1 MYFKQ
6 TLRLIGYTLLMRI
19 LLVEDEVKLAH
30 AMKRALELQKYAVDI
45 INNGKDGLDFAIGED
60 FNLIILDVMLP
71 EIDGIEI
78 CKRIRAAGIHTPV
91 MMLTARGQISDK
103 VTGLDI
109 GADDYMVKP
118 FSFEELFARIRAL
131 VRRPVQT
138 NDPVLNVKDLTLD
151 PKTFSVK
158 RGANAIELSAKE
170 FSLLEYLL
178 RNKNAVMNKDQIIAH
193 VWNYDSDVL
202 PSTIEVHIKHLRDKI
217 DSDSKVSLIHTIR
230 GRGYTIRE

>member
-1 MYFKQ
+1 
-6 TLRLIGYTLLMRI
+6 MRI

-45 INNGKDGLDFAIGED
+45 ANNGKDGLDFAIGEE
-60 FNLIILDVMLP
+60 FSIIILDVMLP

-78 CKRIRAAGIHTPV
+78 CRRIRAANIHTPV

-103 VTGLDI
+103 VTGLDV

-131 VRRPVQT
+131 VRRPAQT
-138 NDPVLNVKDLTLD
+138 NDPVLHIKDLTLD
-151 PKTFSVK
+151 PKTFTVK
-158 RGANAIELSAKE
+158 RNNDLIELSSKE

-178 RNKNAVMNKDQIIAH
+178 RNKNTVLTKEQIIAH

-202 PSTIEVHIKHLRDKI
+202 PSTIEVHVKHLRDKI
-217 DSDSKVSLIHTIR
+217 DVKGQNSLVHTIR

>member
-1 MYFKQ
+1 
-6 TLRLIGYTLLMRI
+6 MRI
-19 LLVEDEVKLAH
+19 LIVEDEVKLAH
-30 AMKRALELQKYAVDI
+30 AMKRALELQKFAVDVV
-45 INNGKDGLDFAIGED
+45 NSGKEGLDFAVGEE

-91 MMLTARGQISDK
+91 MMLTAKGQITDK
-103 VTGLDI
+103 VTGLDV

-131 VRRPVQT
+131 VRRPTQS
-138 NDPVLNVKDLTLD
+138 NDPVLSVKDLTLD

-158 RGANAIELSAKE
+158 RGDKMIELSAKE

-178 RNKNAVMNKDQIIAH
+178 RNKNAVLNKDQIISH
-193 VWNYDSDVL
+193 VWDYNSDIL
-202 PSTIEVHIKHLRDKI
+202 PSTIEVHVKHLRDKI
-217 DSDSKVSLIHTIR
+217 DIQGQNSLIHTIR

>member
-1 MYFKQ
+1 
-6 TLRLIGYTLLMRI
+6 MRI

-30 AMKRALELQKYAVDI
+30 AMKRALELQKYAVDVV
-45 INNGKDGLDFAIGED
+45 NNGKDGLDFAVGEE

-78 CKRIRAAGIHTPV
+78 CKRIRASGIHTPV
-91 MMLTARGQISDK
+91 MMLTAKGQIADK
-103 VTGLDI
+103 VTGLDV

-131 VRRPVQT
+131 VRRPAQA
-138 NDPVLNVKDLTLD
+138 NDPVLSIRDLTLD
-151 PKTFSVK
+151 PKTFTVK
-158 RGANAIELSAKE
+158 RGDQLIDLSAKE

-178 RNKNAVMNKDQIIAH
+178 RNKNVVFNKDQIIAH

-217 DSDSKVSLIHTIR
+217 DRDNEISLIHTIR